1 MRRRGELYEP
11 AIIFKQNRC
20 LDSQVIPRGL
30 ERVIAASIWK
40 LIAGNLTAYME
51 KNVGICNKQLM
62 QRRIFDKMFVE
73 VDGCQILEGF
83 VVLQGSH
90 ISKIDDDTIPAMI
103 KERRRNAVAGKLVD
117 SDGVLLENMLFT
129 SPSYAAMFVIGKS
142 ENALRISR
150 HLKGKRCSF

>member
-1 MRRRGELYEP
+1 
-11 AIIFKQNRC
+11 
-20 LDSQVIPRGL
+20 
-30 ERVIAASIWK
+30 
-40 LIAGNLTAYME
+40 ME

-150 HLKGKRCSF
+150 HLKRIRCSF